1 MEKIQDDLLCEHL
14 QHLLA
19 NIPRARNPY
28 PHLATSEPPA
38 AAHGHA
44 TIMLLDT
51 NKPHHLACSGVP
63 NPNIKNNIYNFPD
76 HKNSFS
82 LKYRYRK
89 NRLIDISISKIK

>member
-1 MEKIQDDLLCEHL
+1 MNDKRIFLANTKKIFFANTCNIFF
-14 QHLLA
+14 A
-19 NIPRARNPY
+19 NIPRARIPY

-63 NPNIKNNIYNFPD
+63 SANIA
-76 HKNSFS
+76 
-82 LKYRYRK
+82 
-89 NRLIDISISKIK
+89 